1 MTEID
6 RNNNIHH
13 VLPNIDPFNHIL
25 FADDMSC
32 FAQNNTDMQLLMDV
46 IQEFEEWSGMP
57 VNTFKTK
64 QMTVDDVRGN
74 RATTEKVTYNKEIL
88 LIVPES
94 EPVRYLGFWAT
105 PNGNMQAAKDLV
117 YERTLTTKETIR
129 DHPLDPKQAIEI
141 FSSKAIGNFR
151 YLAVVTS
158 WSRRDLNRLDRYW
171 CQGFKMAW
179 RLNESTADHPWTTPK
194 SMSGMDYNTT
204 LALMTHSLH
213 AHVERCMKTR
223 DVTFQMMQNDLH
235 RAMKE

>member
-1 MTEID
+1 MDQASLWVILESYNIPDVDLLKSLYEHTTVRLPQTDMGSVKITFNTGVDQGSVLSPLLFSLFINALSLYLSEIG

-13 VLPNIDPFNHIL
+13 DLPNIDPFNHIL
-25 FADDMSC
+25 VADDMSC
-32 FAQNNTDMQLLMDV
+32 FAQNNTGMQLLMDD

-129 DHPLDPKQAIEI
+129 DHPLDPKQVIEI
-141 FSSKAIGNFR
+141 FSAKAIGSFR
-151 YLAVVTS
+151 YLAVVTT
-158 WSRRDLNRLDRYW
+158 WSRRDLNRLDRY
-171 CQGFKMAW
+171 
-179 RLNESTADHPWTTPK
+179 
-194 SMSGMDYNTT
+194 
-204 LALMTHSLH
+204 
-213 AHVERCMKTR
+213 
-223 DVTFQMMQNDLH
+223 
-235 RAMKE
+235 